1 MVNLSIKIC
10 RNFQTTSN
18 LKSYLVWTYSNLKHL
33 RLSPISTKNKWRWR
47 DNAGKSGQMKPLNP
61 DTSHLKTRRSFQ
73 STVAEELRNH
83 HSMVFGCHSSAAAR
97 LVPLPYSTCGTT
109 SLMCQGRSCS
119 KGKCEPLGLLG
130 LWRAEMGLDESVVS
144 WCVWRWGPE
153 MWDIQ
158 AMPWRSRA
166 KSFRNRSRKSDKK
179 RRSESQY
186 IAVPQCSP

>member
-1 MVNLSIKIC
+1 MVNHGKPIHKNMQKLPNYIEPCHILFEHTLTLS
-10 RNFQTTSN
+10 
-18 LKSYLVWTYSNLKHL
+18 KHL

-47 DNAGKSGQMKPLNP
+47 DYAGKSGQMKPLNP
-61 DTSHLKTRRSFQ
+61 DTSHLKTRGSFQ

-144 WCVWRWGPE
+144 
-153 MWDIQ
+153 
-158 AMPWRSRA
+158 
-166 KSFRNRSRKSDKK
+166 
-179 RRSESQY
+179 
-186 IAVPQCSP
+186 